1 MPPDT
6 PSTMMICAMPRPAID
21 MIVSSNSSPGNA
33 IQASTKRCVTRSS
46 RPPMKPVV
54 PPISTATTT
63 VRAVAVSPTVSDS
76 RAPWMRRLSRSR
88 PTWSVPSRYWAEG
101 ACRRSRR
108 WISSKR

>member
-6 PSTMMICAMPRPAID
+6 PSTTMICSMPRPAID
-21 MIVSSNSSPGNA
+21 MMVSSSSSPGNA
-33 IQASTKRCVTRSS
+33 IQASTKRCVTRSR

-63 VRAVAVSPTVSDS
+63 VRTVAASPTVSDS

-88 PTWSVPSRYWAEG
+88 PTWSVPSRYAAVG

-108 WISSKR
+108 WISS